1 MGVHGRDR
9 ELDLLD
15 RLVVSARAGRGGALA
30 VRSGPGLG
38 RSTLLRWAARRA
50 SPDFRVLSVP
60 GVRVEA
66 ELAGA
71 ALGRFLPGGSDA
83 PQDVHRRLAELAADR
98 PLLCVADDAH
108 WMDAPSLNAL
118 AFTARRAESYPIL
131 MLFGA
136 SDGRLRGA
144 GRDRLAA
151 IPDLALPPLDDT
163 AARLVLREGVEG
175 IPTELESVL
184 VELAGG
190 NPRALRE
197 LGRALTPGQLS
208 GIDPPPVTLPPG
220 SELRAVY
227 RRRFMRLPEAS
238 RLLLLFAVV
247 EESLDIVTLGRAA
260 AAAGVDLAALEPA
273 RDVGLLTVE
282 GDHVSVPGQ
291 LVRGVLQ
298 ADAPLADLNT
308 AHRLL
313 ARVMDR
319 PGQRA
324 RRIMHRT
331 SIAPRPGDVEEL
343 RAVAAGAD
351 PVEAAAIW
359 ARAADLSGD
368 PADLLGAASAHWRG
382 GASARARVLVRR
394 ALADPAVP
402 PGEAELL
409 LGEIELFDGMPEKAR
424 TLYAAAADLLPEP
437 ERLDALARAGEA
449 AYLAGDIASYLD
461 LAERAKRTPG
471 SELLTLHFQGTAAA
485 FVGEDFGV
493 PLRRLLGLPESCMD
507 HLWASTAASLLG
519 DDLAA
524 HELATGAVRAA
535 HGGNISLRPCALHLL
550 AQAEL
555 WRGRFCEAAEA
566 SREGLALAEAVG
578 QGNVAVDHRALL
590 ALVAALRGDRN
601 ESRRQAGIA
610 ATTAAAR
617 GLSRPEAFISWAEAA
632 LDLLS
637 DRPAEAAARLR
648 IMTVHPVVRV
658 MSTPLYVEAE
668 VHSGGREAAAR
679 SLAVFDMWAQATANP
694 ARLALS
700 RRCHALL
707 AAGGAAE
714 EHFSAALA
722 LHRLGGSPFEL
733 ARTELLFGSWLRR
746 SRRPSD
752 ARPHLRYALHLF
764 RHYEAEAWAG
774 RARAELRAAGESA
787 LGGEPAAELT
797 AQQEQIARLAAEG
810 ATNREIA
817 ARLVLSPRTVE
828 HHLRN
833 VFTRLGVRSRVELTK
848 FF

>member
-15 RLVVSARAGRGGALA
+15 RLVVEARAGRGGALA

-66 ELAGA
+66 DLPGA
-71 ALGRFLPGGSDA
+71 ALGRILPGGSED
-83 PQDVHRRLAELAADR
+83 PLEVHRRLVELAADR

-108 WMDAPSLNAL
+108 WMDAPSLAAL
-118 AFTARRAESYPIL
+118 AFTARRAETLPIL

-136 SDGRLRGA
+136 SDGRVRGA

-151 IPDLALPPLDDT
+151 IPDLPLPPLDDT
-163 AARLVLREGVEG
+163 ASRLVLRECVEG
-175 IPTELESVL
+175 IPAEVESVL

-197 LGRALTPGQLS
+197 LGRALTPGQIS
-208 GIDPPPVTLPPG
+208 GIEPPPATLPSG
-220 SELRAVY
+220 SELRATF
-227 RRRFMRLPEAS
+227 RRRYDRLPEDARS
-238 RLLLLFAVV
+238 LLAFAVV
-247 EESLDIVTLGRAA
+247 EERLDIVTLGRAA
-260 AAAGVDLAALEPA
+260 ASAGLDLAALEPA
-273 RDVGLLTVE
+273 RSAGLLTVDR
-282 GDHVSVPGQ
+282 DHVSVPSA
-291 LVRGVLQ
+291 LMRSVLE
-298 ADAPLADLNT
+298 ADSPLAALHT

-313 ARVMDR
+313 AQVMDR

-331 SIAPRPGDVEEL
+331 AVARRPSDLAEL
-343 RAVAAGAD
+343 RAVAAGAE
-351 PVEAAAIW
+351 PAEAAGIW
-359 ARAADLSGD
+359 ARAAELSGD
-368 PADLLGAASAHWRG
+368 PADLLGAAAAHWRA
-382 GASARARVLVRR
+382 GAPARAKVLVRR

-402 PGEAELL
+402 PGEAEML
-409 LGEIELFDGMPEKAR
+409 LGEIELFDGMPEKSR
-424 TLYAAAADLLPEP
+424 TLYATAADLLPEA

-449 AYLAGDIASYLD
+449 AYLAGDIMSYLD
-461 LAERAKRTPG
+461 LAERAARTPG
-471 SELLTLHFQGTAAA
+471 SDLLTLHFQGIAAA
-485 FVGEDFGV
+485 FVGEDFSHA
-493 PLRRLLGLPESCMD
+493 LRRVLTLPESCLD

-524 HELATGAVRAA
+524 HELAGGAVRAA
-535 HGGNISLRPCALHLL
+535 HGGNTALKPCALHLL

-555 WRGRFCEAAEA
+555 WRGRFCEAVEA
-566 SREGLALAEAVG
+566 SREGLALAEATG

-590 ALVAALRGDRN
+590 ALVAALRGDRA
-601 ESRRQAGIA
+601 ESRRQAGMAA
-610 ATTAAAR
+610 ATAQGR
-617 GLSRPEAFISWAEAA
+617 GLSRPEAFLSWAEAA
-632 LDLLS
+632 LDLLA

-648 IMTVHPVVRV
+648 IITVHPVVRV

-679 SLAVFDMWAQATANP
+679 SLAVFDGWAKATANP

-707 AAGGAAE
+707 SEGPVAE

-752 ARPHLRYALHLF
+752 ARAHLRHALHLF

-774 RARAELRAAGESA
+774 RARAELRAAGETA
-787 LGGEPAAELT
+787 AGGEPAAELT

-833 VFTRLGVRSRVELTK
+833 VFTRLGVRSRVELAK